1 MDIALLV
8 IAALIVAVIG
18 ATVAVVAVVNRNQQ
32 RAITRDSQL
41 IPGQPTAAPRS
52 WARSHDPEARL
63 HRRLRDAM
71 TALHAANA
79 FDTGSTVVLR
89 ADLEQTALAV
99 DNQLIAVAGLAPA
112 QRDEL
117 LQSIARTVESIEAA
131 VGRYAAA
138 ATKPDTAALEA
149 DLAAVQD
156 QLDVT
161 VQLQRRPP
169 ESRNAQFE

>member
-1 MDIALLV
+1 MEIALLV
-8 IAALIVAVIG
+8 IAALIVAVVG
-18 ATVAVVAVVNRNQQ
+18 ATVAVVAIVNHNQQ
-32 RAITRDSQL
+32 RAITRDNQL
-41 IPGQPTAAPRS
+41 IPGRPTAAPRA

-89 ADLEQTALAV
+89 ADLEQTALTV
-99 DNQLIAVAGLAPA
+99 DNQLITVAQLTPA

-117 LQSIARTVESIEAA
+117 LQSITRTVETIEAA
-131 VGRYAAA
+131 VGRYATA

-149 DLAAVQD
+149 DLAAVQN

-161 VQLQRRPP
+161 VQLQQPP
-169 ESRNAQFE
+169 PNQNPQYE

>member
-1 MDIALLV
+1 
-8 IAALIVAVIG
+8 
-18 ATVAVVAVVNRNQQ
+18 
-32 RAITRDSQL
+32 
-41 IPGQPTAAPRS
+41 
-52 WARSHDPEARL
+52 
-63 HRRLRDAM
+63 M

-161 VQLQRRPP
+161 VRLQRRPP